1 MDDVARVVLALE
13 EHDVA
18 EEVMHFLDR
27 SGRARVV
34 ATAGDDQQ
42 LAEAVRQLEPD
53 AVIAQPVLLDG
64 SDRLRAGSLLALDTR
79 ESVSSLRAAI
89 RAGAAGYFLWPG
101 EREELIGATAATV
114 RRVEPATGRS
124 PVVAV
129 HGARGGVGA
138 TFVAT
143 HLAQAVARR
152 GGSCIL
158 IDADPL
164 FGDIATALGA
174 PQEDVHTL
182 GDLLPLMDELTTT
195 HLEETLWDHP
205 AGIRVLLPPDPEDAL
220 RVRGED
226 VRAVIGVAAALGHP
240 VVVKAP
246 RALGGAGLAAVE
258 SADRVLEVLVLDV
271 ASFRCSTRVL
281 DVIGADRVG
290 FVVNRAGRSEIA
302 PADVRRVFGAEPLAV
317 LPVSRTAARA
327 QDHGR
332 LLPPRSRIGRAFDRL
347 AASVFASE

>member
-1 MDDVARVVLALE
+1 VDDVARVVLALE

-18 EEVMHFLDR
+18 EEVMQFLDR

-42 LAEAVRQLEPD
+42 LVEAVRQLEPD
-53 AVIAQPVLLDG
+53 AVVAQPALLDG
-64 SDRLRAGSLLALDTR
+64 SETLRAVSLLALDTR
-79 ESVSSLRAAI
+79 ESVSSLRTAI

-101 EREELIGATAATV
+101 EREQLISATAATV
-114 RRVEPATGRS
+114 RRAEPSSRRS

-143 HLAQAVARR
+143 HLAQAAARR

-164 FGDIATALGA
+164 FGDVATALGA
-174 PQEDVHTL
+174 PQEDVHTF
-182 GDLLPLMDELTTT
+182 GDLLPLIGELAPE

-205 AGIRVLLPPDPEDAL
+205 AALRVLLPPEPEDAL
-220 RVRGED
+220 RVRGDD
-226 VRAVIGVAAALGHP
+226 VRAVIGVAAALGCP
-240 VVVKAP
+240 VIVQAP
-246 RALGGAGLAAVE
+246 RALGEVGLAAVE
-258 SADRVLEVLVLDV
+258 SADRVLEVLALDV
-271 ASFRCSTRVL
+271 ASFRCSRRVI
-281 DVIGADRVG
+281 DVIGPDRVG

-302 PADVRRVFGAEPLAV
+302 PGDVHRVFGADPLAV
-317 LPVSRTAARA
+317 LPVSRTVSRA

-347 AASVFASE
+347 AATVFATD